1 VGPVLPLHRGKSPT
15 LVASGRRSGTT
26 TGRTATSRTTS
37 TASSN
42 YPDAPGVQVR
52 LRRVTDG

>member
-1 VGPVLPLHRGKSPT
+1 MPCSVVTSMSSNGHWEKSPT

-37 TASSN
+37 PS
-42 YPDAPGVQVR
+42 
-52 LRRVTDG
+52 